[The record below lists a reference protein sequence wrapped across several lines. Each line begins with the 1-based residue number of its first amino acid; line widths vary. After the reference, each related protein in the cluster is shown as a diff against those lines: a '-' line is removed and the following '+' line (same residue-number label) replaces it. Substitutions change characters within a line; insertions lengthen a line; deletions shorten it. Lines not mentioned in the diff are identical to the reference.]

1 VQGSGGGRVGCA
13 LHSAAA
19 CRQRHDARASSA
31 AHTAATHTA
40 GCTVLH
46 PPPLHTPLLYPPT
59 TITHTNTHT
68 PTRARNQRDLK
79 CDNIFVNGA
88 AGELKIGDLG
98 FATLLKG
105 MSAPLSVI
113 GTPEVR
119 ERALV
124 AGHVAARGGGGG
136 VASEVAV
143 LCAWRHGPGATRGVL
158 LPPRGPRAPV
168 PCSSWRLS
176 CTMSTTTK
184 RQTSSES
191 ADRAW
196 VRAHTHTH
204 TGCVRATA
212 ADKQPL
218 PLLLLLPPLCSSFGM
233 CVLEMATQEY
243 PYSECSNAAQI
254 FRKVTQVGG
263 TRARTRTR
271 ALQPGTAPGHA
282 ILQHGWRA
290 VVPLAHALTSAAA
303 PTAPRPPGPH
313 PPTHTHAH
321 TRARAHTHTHGNRA
335 SHRPRWPGWAPRACA
350 SSSR

>member
-136 VASEVAV
+136 GWGVVGGAVGGGARPGGRGGGGGGRCVGGGRAVCVASRPRRDAW
-143 LCAWRHGPGATRGVL
+143 CAAAAA
-158 LPPRGPRAPV
+158 RAPC
-168 PCSSWRLS
+168 P
-176 CTMSTTTK
+176 
-184 RQTSSES
+184 
-191 ADRAW
+191 
-196 VRAHTHTH
+196 
-204 TGCVRATA
+204 
-212 ADKQPL
+212 
-218 PLLLLLPPLCSSFGM
+218 
-233 CVLEMATQEY
+233 
-243 PYSECSNAAQI
+243 
-254 FRKVTQVGG
+254 
-263 TRARTRTR
+263 R
-271 ALQPGTAPGHA
+271 ALQFMAPELYDEHYDEKA
-282 ILQHGWRA
+282 DI
-290 VVPLAHALTSAAA
+290 
-303 PTAPRPPGPH
+303 
-313 PPTHTHAH
+313 
-321 TRARAHTHTHGNRA
+321 
-335 SHRPRWPGWAPRACA
+335 
-350 SSSR
+350 

>member
-124 AGHVAARGGGGG
+124 AGHVAARGGGGRCVG
-136 VASEVAV
+136 GGRAVCVASRPRRDAW
-143 LCAWRHGPGATRGVL
+143 CAAAAA
-158 LPPRGPRAPV
+158 RAPC
-168 PCSSWRLS
+168 P
-176 CTMSTTTK
+176 
-184 RQTSSES
+184 
-191 ADRAW
+191 
-196 VRAHTHTH
+196 
-204 TGCVRATA
+204 
-212 ADKQPL
+212 
-218 PLLLLLPPLCSSFGM
+218 
-233 CVLEMATQEY
+233 
-243 PYSECSNAAQI
+243 
-254 FRKVTQVGG
+254 
-263 TRARTRTR
+263 R
-271 ALQPGTAPGHA
+271 ALQFMAPELYDEHYDEKA
-282 ILQHGWRA
+282 DI
-290 VVPLAHALTSAAA
+290 
-303 PTAPRPPGPH
+303 
-313 PPTHTHAH
+313 
-321 TRARAHTHTHGNRA
+321 
-335 SHRPRWPGWAPRACA
+335 
-350 SSSR
+350 